1 MEKIKQINIKNR
13 IYFYNEQINLKDFD
27 ARLLKVDKTDYNK
40 IDIGYTN
47 CKEIAN
53 CDNINNVNSLY
64 LMINEEK
71 IKTDIQFQMMWMK
84 TKKFQKNMKKFG
96 KVLKKKLKRLMVVK
110 KLNMDKT

>member
-84 TKKFQKNMKKFG
+84 TKKFQKNMKKFLEGVKTEIETIHGG
-96 KVLKKKLKRLMVVK
+96 KKIEYGKI
-110 KLNMDKT
+110 

>member
-40 IDIGYTN
+40 IDIGYIN
-47 CKEIAN
+47 FKEIAN

-64 LMINEEK
+64 LMITEEK
-71 IKTDIQFQMMWMK
+71 IKTDI
-84 TKKFQKNMKKFG
+84 
-96 KVLKKKLKRLMVVK
+96 
-110 KLNMDKT
+110 